1 MEPIRQVWGD
11 NKREEV
17 VARHLANL
25 APWKFIPT
33 PKFYFTDFHIQRVY
47 DNGRENYIGDLE
59 IKWLN
64 SSSQYPAIFPFN
76 KLQQMLIAPPYTD
89 NAESFHRIC
98 FRFSDG
104 LMIIPVKKLA
114 HLQPALHTRKDTD
127 ETDLVVWVKVEEF
140 FNYFRP
146 IVINEGSQ

>member
-1 MEPIRQVWGD
+1 MEPIRQVRGD

-17 VARHLANL
+17 VARYLVNN
-25 APWKFIPT
+25 APWKLIPT
-33 PKFYFTDFHIQRVY
+33 PKFYFTDFHIQKVY

-76 KLQQMLIAPPYTD
+76 KLQQMIIAPPYTD
-89 NAESFHRIC
+89 SPDTFHRIC

-146 IVINEGSQ
+146 RVINEGS

>member
-11 NKREEV
+11 NRREAV
-17 VARHLANL
+17 VAQHLTNL
-25 APWKFIPT
+25 APWKLIPT

-76 KLQQMLIAPPYTD
+76 KLQQMMIAPPYTD

-104 LMIIPVKKLA
+104 VMIVPAKKLA

-127 ETDLVVWVKVEEF
+127 ETDLVVWVNVEEF
-140 FNYFRP
+140 FNFFRP
-146 IVINEGSQ
+146 IIINEGSK

>member
-11 NKREEV
+11 NRREAV
-17 VARHLANL
+17 VAQHLTNL
-25 APWKFIPT
+25 APWKLIPT

-76 KLQQMLIAPPYTD
+76 KLQQMMIAPPYTD

-104 LMIIPVKKLA
+104 VMIVPAKKLA

-127 ETDLVVWVKVEEF
+127 ETDLVVWVNVEEF

-146 IVINEGSQ
+146 IIINEGSK